1 MSPGEVPRKA
11 AERAAELRRILA
23 RHDHLYYNLGAP
35 EISDAEYDRLF
46 RELKELEEK
55 YPSLRTPDSPTQRV
69 GAPVPKGSGFPT
81 ARHRVPML
89 SIESLFGEGEVREFD
104 ARVKRF
110 LSLEPGVPVEYVAEP
125 KYDGVSANLVY
136 RGGLLVQGLT
146 RGDGVRG
153 EVITANLKTIRSIPL
168 RLLEEGG
175 PVPDLVEIRGEVL
188 LSKENFR
195 KLREEAET
203 TTATPFRNARNA
215 VAGTLKRLDP
225 AEVAERGLEF
235 ISWGVGALE
244 GVSFET
250 YWELIHQVERWGFR
264 IAPEM
269 RLCASIDDVIDFH
282 RELEARREDLPYEM
296 DGIVAKVN
304 SLELQERLGRTARTP
319 RWILAFKFPPRRA
332 RTKVKDIVVQVGR
345 VGTLTPVALLEPVDL
360 GGATVQRATLHNEEI
375 LRERDVRVGDT
386 VIVERAGDVIP
397 AVVEVVK
404 SERPKGARP
413 FRMPERCPVC
423 GAETLKEGAFYFCT
437 NVSCPAQIRARILH
451 MAQRRALDIDR
462 LGPKYVD
469 QLMEAGLLKS
479 PADIFDLPGREKEIL
494 ALPRWGKKSFENL
507 VEQIERAKRPTLA
520 RFLFALGIRGVGE
533 TTARDLAA
541 HFGSLEALAQA
552 GEEELQE
559 VDGVGPE
566 VSRSIRTFFSLPEN
580 QRFLER
586 LARAGVRPVSRE
598 PGRGPLAGTTWCFTG
613 KLESFTRDRARELVE
628 ELGGKTVDS
637 VSRKVTHLVAGPGA
651 GSKLEKARKLGLRIL
666 EEKDFLDLLAR
677 EGKQV

>member
-11 AERAAELRRILA
+11 AARAEELRKILA
-23 RHDHLYYNLGAP
+23 RHDHLYYNLGTP

-55 YPSLRTPDSPTQRV
+55 YPALSTPDSPTRRV
-69 GAPVPKGSGFPT
+69 GAPIPKGSGFPT

-89 SIESLFGEGEVREFD
+89 SIESLFGEEEVKEFD

-110 LSLEPGVPVEYVAEP
+110 LSLEPDTTVEYVAEP

-136 RGGLLVQGLT
+136 ENGLLVQGLT
-146 RGDGVRG
+146 RGDGVQG
-153 EVITANLKTIRSIPL
+153 EVVTANLKTIRSIPL
-168 RLLEEGG
+168 RLLEDGG
-175 PVPDLVEIRGEVL
+175 PLPSLVEIRGEVL
-188 LSKENFR
+188 LSKDNFR
-195 KLREEAET
+195 KLQEEAET

-250 YWELIHQVERWGFR
+250 YWELIHQVEKWGFR
-264 IAPEM
+264 ISPRM
-269 RLCASIDDVIDFH
+269 KRCASIEEVIAFH
-282 RELEARREDLPYEM
+282 HELEAAREELPYEM
-296 DGIVAKVN
+296 DGVVAKVD
-304 SLELQERLGRTARTP
+304 SLEMQARLGRTARTP
-319 RWILAFKFPPRRA
+319 RWILAYKFPPRRA
-332 RTKVKDIVVQVGR
+332 RTKVKEIVVQVGR
-345 VGTLTPVALLEPVDL
+345 VGTLTPVAVLEPVDL

-375 LRERDVRVGDT
+375 LRERDVRPGDT

-404 SERPKGARP
+404 SLRPPGTKP
-413 FRMPERCPVC
+413 FKMPDRCPVC

-437 NVSCPAQIRARILH
+437 NISCPAQIRARILH

-469 QLMEAGLLKS
+469 QLMEAGLLES
-479 PADIFDLPGREKEIL
+479 PADIFDLPFKEEEIL

-507 VEQIERAKRPTLA
+507 VEQIERAKKPPLP

-541 HFGSLEALAQA
+541 YFGDLDTIAHAT
-552 GEEELQE
+552 EEELQE

-566 VSRSIRTFFSLPEN
+566 VSRSVRSFFGLPQN
-580 QRFLER
+580 QRFLAR
-586 LARAGVRPVSRE
+586 LRESGVRPTS
-598 PGRGPLAGTTWCFTG
+598 PGPSRGPLAGTTWCFTG

-628 ELGGKTVDS
+628 EMGGKTVDS
-637 VSRKVTHLVAGPGA
+637 VSKKVTHLVAGPGA
-651 GSKLEKARKLGLRIL
+651 GSKLEKARKLGIEIL
-666 EEKDFLDLLAR
+666 EEKDFLDLLEK
-677 EGKQV
+677 EGKEI

>member
-1 MSPGEVPRKA
+1 MSPEDPPKKVV
-11 AERAAELRRILA
+11 ERAAELRRVLA

-35 EISDAEYDRLF
+35 EISDSEYDRLF
-46 RELKELEEK
+46 RELKALEEE
-55 YPSLRTPDSPTQRV
+55 YPALRTPDSPTQRV
-69 GAPVPKGSGFPT
+69 GAPVEKGAGFPT

-89 SIESLFGEGEVREFD
+89 SIESLFEEGEIREFD
-104 ARVKRF
+104 ARIKRF
-110 LSLEPGVPVEYVAEP
+110 LRLEPGASLEYTAEP

-136 RGGLLVQGLT
+136 EKGLLVQGLT
-146 RGDGVRG
+146 RGDGVQG

-175 PVPDLVEIRGEVL
+175 PLPSLVEVRGEVL

-195 KLREEAET
+195 KLQEETET

-225 AEVAERGLEF
+225 REVAERGLEF

-250 YWELIHQVERWGFR
+250 YWDLIHQVEKWGFR
-264 IAPEM
+264 ISPQV
-269 RLCASIDDVIDFH
+269 RLCGSIEDVVAYH
-282 RELEARREDLPYEM
+282 HELEAAREELPYEM

-304 SLELQERLGRTARTP
+304 SIDAQTRLGRTARSP
-319 RWILAFKFPPRRA
+319 RWLLAYKFPPRRA
-332 RTKVKDIVVQVGR
+332 RTRVKDIVVQVGR
-345 VGTLTPVALLEPVDL
+345 VGTLTPVAILEPVDL

-404 SERPKGARP
+404 KERPKGARP
-413 FRMPERCPVC
+413 FKMPQRCPVC

-437 NVSCPAQIRARILH
+437 NISCPAQIRARILH
-451 MAQRRALDIDR
+451 MVQRRALDIDR

-469 QLMEAGLLKS
+469 QLMEAGLLES
-479 PADIFDLPGREKEIL
+479 PADIFDLPSRKEEIL
-494 ALPRWGKKSFENL
+494 ALPRWGEKSFRNL

-541 HFGSLEALAQA
+541 HFGDLDALSRA
-552 GEEELQE
+552 GEEELQQVE
-559 VDGVGPE
+559 GIGPE
-566 VSRSIRTFFSLPEN
+566 VSRSIRTFFDLPQN
-580 QRFLER
+580 RRFLAR
-586 LARAGVRPVSRE
+586 LEAAGVRPLSSA
-598 PGRGPLAGTTWCFTG
+598 PARGPLAGTTWCFTG
-613 KLESFTRDRARELVE
+613 KLEAFTRDRARQLVE
-628 ELGGKTVDS
+628 ELGGKSVDS

-651 GSKLEKARKLGLRIL
+651 GSKLEKARKLGIRIL
-666 EEKDFLDLLAR
+666 GEEDFLDLVR
-677 EGKQV
+677 KEGKEV

>member
-1 MSPGEVPRKA
+1 MPSAAGREESGGRVGVESPGSRERRGRRGEQA
-11 AERAAELRRILA
+11 AERVSPPGGREAVKPKEPPREAASRAAELRRILA

-46 RELKELEEK
+46 RELKALEEK

-69 GAPVPKGSGFPT
+69 GAPLEKGAGFPT

-104 ARVKRF
+104 ARIKRF
-110 LSLEPGVPVEYVAEP
+110 LSLPPDTPVEYTAEP

-136 RGGLLVQGLT
+136 ENGLLVQGLT
-146 RGDGVRG
+146 RGDGVQG

-175 PVPDLVEIRGEVL
+175 PVPSLVEIRGEVL

-195 KLREEAET
+195 KLQEETET

-250 YWELIHQVERWGFR
+250 YWDLIHQVRKWGFR
-264 IAPEM
+264 ISPQVRKCSSIEEVISYHHEM
-269 RLCASIDDVIDFH
+269 EAA
-282 RELEARREDLPYEM
+282 REELPYEM

-304 SLELQERLGRTARTP
+304 SLELQARLGRTARSP
-319 RWILAFKFPPRRA
+319 RWLLAYKFPPRRA
-332 RTKVKDIVVQVGR
+332 RSRVKDIVVQVGR
-345 VGTLTPVALLEPVDL
+345 VGTLTPVAILEPVDL

-413 FRMPERCPVC
+413 FKMPERCPVC

-437 NVSCPAQIRARILH
+437 NISCPAQIRARILH

-469 QLMEAGLLKS
+469 QLMEAGL
-479 PADIFDLPGREKEIL
+479 
-494 ALPRWGKKSFENL
+494 
-507 VEQIERAKRPTLA
+507 
-520 RFLFALGIRGVGE
+520 
-533 TTARDLAA
+533 
-541 HFGSLEALAQA
+541 
-552 GEEELQE
+552 
-559 VDGVGPE
+559 
-566 VSRSIRTFFSLPEN
+566 
-580 QRFLER
+580 
-586 LARAGVRPVSRE
+586 
-598 PGRGPLAGTTWCFTG
+598 
-613 KLESFTRDRARELVE
+613 
-628 ELGGKTVDS
+628 
-637 VSRKVTHLVAGPGA
+637 
-651 GSKLEKARKLGLRIL
+651 
-666 EEKDFLDLLAR
+666 
-677 EGKQV
+677 